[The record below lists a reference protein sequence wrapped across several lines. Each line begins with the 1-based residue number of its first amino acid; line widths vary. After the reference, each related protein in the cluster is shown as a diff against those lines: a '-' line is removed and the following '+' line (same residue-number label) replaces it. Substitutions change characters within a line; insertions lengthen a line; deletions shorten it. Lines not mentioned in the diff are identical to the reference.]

1 MITLMNVPKNLRK
14 LDELVL
20 CSNLVKGGGFP
31 FAVKDVLPL
40 VIGGGERPQIWLQA
54 LTDPVN
60 NTFLTLVDNSISR
73 NPSIKVFEDP
83 NTGVM
88 QIYLQQLPILQVKLE
103 GEKRAVISL
112 LDLRPLGLN
121 IWGNSIE
128 LNISGS
134 KFSRN
139 TVEGVGVFI
148 NLGL

>member
-1 MITLMNVPKNLRK
+1 MITFENIPKNLKK

-40 VIGGGERPQIWLQA
+40 IIGGGERPQVWLQA
-54 LTDPVN
+54 VIDPSKN
-60 NTFLTLVDNSISR
+60 LFLPIVDNSISKDS
-73 NPSIKVFEDP
+73 NIKVFEDQK
-83 NTGVM
+83 TGVM
-88 QIYLQQLPILQVKLE
+88 QIYLQNIPILQVKLD

-121 IWGNSIE
+121 IWGNSNE
-128 LNISGS
+128 LHIVGS
-134 KFSRN
+134 RFSKN